1 MSGAIGTIDRP
12 SGGDGAMGDGMVVRC
27 ENLVHVFGTPGNEVA
42 ALRGVDFTVRAGEM
56 VALLGPSG
64 AGKSTLLWH
73 LAGLLRPTAGTVD
86 VNGHRLAAMSTADL
100 ASFRASE
107 IGVVLQNAGR
117 NLLPYLSALDNLRQV
132 QATAR
137 RSAKAKRHRA
147 LELLDA
153 VGIAGVAHQRA
164 GQLSGGEQQRLALA
178 VALANDPAVLLADE
192 PTSQLDPASA
202 ISVVDLIRSANT
214 DFDTTVIVVT
224 HDAMVGAALGR
235 SVTIRDGRIGAEGR
249 AGEDYVV
256 VARDGTVQL
265 PPDLLDAMPP
275 GSLARAVRTEH
286 GVELRRVST
295 GEETLP

>member
-1 MSGAIGTIDRP
+1 MNTS
-12 SGGDGAMGDGMVVRC
+12 DGMVVRC

-42 ALRGVDFTVRAGEM
+42 ALRGIDFSVRQGEM

-86 VNGHRLAAMSTADL
+86 VNGHRLAGMSSSDL
-100 ASFRASE
+100 ASFRLTE

-117 NLLPYLSALDNLRQV
+117 NLLPYLSAIDNVSQV
-132 QATAR
+132 QSPALG
-137 RSAKAKRHRA
+137 SAKSKHRRA
-147 LELLDA
+147 MELLDG
-153 VGIAGVAHQRA
+153 VGIAAAAHHRA
-164 GQLSGGEQQRLALA
+164 GRLSGGEQQRLALA
-178 VALANDPAVLLADE
+178 VALANKPTLLLADE

-202 ISVVDLIRSANT
+202 GSVVDLIRAANAASG
-214 DFDTTVIVVT
+214 TTVVVVT
-224 HDAMVGAALGR
+224 HDLAVGSAFGR
-235 SVTIRDGRIGAEGR
+235 TITIRDGRIGAEGR

-256 VARDGTVQL
+256 VARDGSVQL

-286 GVELRRVST
+286 GVELRRVDT
-295 GEETLP
+295 AAEEALP